1 MSDTFSRAAHWIA
14 QQCGHAGVFIIAVLT
29 IIDWAATG
37 PLFGYS
43 DTWQLIINTGTTII
57 TFLMVFLIQNTQNRD
72 TAAIQLKLDELI
84 RANQHARNRMLLLE
98 DLTEDELKKVKATF
112 ASLVTPAEQ
121 AIKPAHDAWEELE
134 ETGKT
139 LEQVTAGLS
148 DAAQR
153 P

>member
-1 MSDTFSRAAHWIA
+1 
-14 QQCGHAGVFIIAVLT
+14 
-29 IIDWAATG
+29 
-37 PLFGYS
+37 
-43 DTWQLIINTGTTII
+43 
-57 TFLMVFLIQNTQNRD
+57 
-72 TAAIQLKLDELI
+72 
-84 RANQHARNRMLLLE
+84 
-98 DLTEDELKKVKATF
+98 
-112 ASLVTPAEQ
+112 VTPAEQ